1 MILSGRVTPTS
12 EQIRGDKILQIYD
25 RVRHIEQ
32 RNRDKEASNGQ
43 VTVVK

>member
-32 RNRDKEASNGQ
+32 GNRDKEASNGQ
-43 VTVVK
+43 VRLL